1 MRRVLSVT
9 RRCGDSRGSSSG
21 GAAAGSGGGGGSSMR
36 MMHRLRQLL
45 PVMLLVLVAAG
56 VSTTQG
62 VSTSITVVGAP
73 PLASS
78 CSVELPGADIDAAN
92 TTTIAMRLA
101 TRNASQ
107 PLFMTHVAAI
117 VLQLYAGV
125 QVSLAITSRPV
136 EALQT
141 GIAHAAVDVRQA

>member
-21 GAAAGSGGGGGSSMR
+21 GAAAGSGGGGSSMR

-45 PVMLLVLVAAG
+45 LLVLVAAG
-56 VSTTQG
+56 VPTTQG